1 MYHFDPEIALD
12 ELTEEN
18 LLPNPVYLRDML
30 LRAKLSP
37 PGALELNRMLQ
48 EYLRSFGESQR
59 IAKEILAQLGGDL

>member
-1 MYHFDPEIALD
+1 MYHFNPQTALD

-37 PGALELNRMLQ
+37 EAALELNRLFQ
-48 EYLRSFGESQR
+48 DYLRSFGESQR
-59 IAKEILAQLGGDL
+59 IARDILAHLSNNL

>member
-1 MYHFDPEIALD
+1 MYHFNPQTALD

-37 PGALELNRMLQ
+37 EAALELNRLFQ
-48 EYLRSFGESQR
+48 DYLRSFGESQR
-59 IAKEILAQLGGDL
+59 TAREILAELGGDL